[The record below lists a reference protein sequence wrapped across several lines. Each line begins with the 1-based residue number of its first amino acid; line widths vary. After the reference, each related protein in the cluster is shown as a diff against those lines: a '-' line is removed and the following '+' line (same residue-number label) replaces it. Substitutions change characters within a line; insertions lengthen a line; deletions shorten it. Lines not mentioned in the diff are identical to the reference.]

1 MPLDT
6 LIFDPSPCRFPS
18 PRVPLL
24 PTGFAGV
31 SFGAE
36 SFGAKSTW
44 APSAFFRHF
53 TRGRYALL
61 EAYRLAGVG
70 PNGTLL
76 APAYHCRTMLD
87 PALALGGNVVLYPL
101 TRDLSPDLASL
112 KMLVKDLAAPATALL
127 ATQFFGLPK
136 AFDELAAWCRREH
149 ITLIEDCSHA
159 LFCEHHRPPGIGQFG
174 EFVVSS
180 PYKFLPSPDGGLLF
194 ARDADRLSALAP
206 RTPGWLDE
214 LRGIRSI
221 WTRIRER
228 HRNLAALDPSR
239 IDTDL
244 LTIEANLSQCAIE
257 RHELVDTSPDYQSEH
272 AGISPLRASRVIYR
286 RPDILRIARPRQENY
301 RRWVAATIELPHC
314 RPLYPD
320 LPIDSIPYM
329 FPLIIDQPEVR
340 FARLKRLGMP
350 IFRWDSI
357 VASDCAIA
365 NRYRLSLLHLPCHQS
380 LTEGEMSWMISAV
393 QKVSLG
399 GTA

>member
-6 LIFDPSPCRFPS
+6 LIFDPLPCQFPS

-24 PTGFAGV
+24 PTGFDGV
-31 SFGAE
+31 SF
-36 SFGAKSTW
+36 STKPTW
-44 APSAFFRHF
+44 VPPAHFRHY
-53 TRGRYALL
+53 TKGRYALL

-87 PALALGGNVVLYPL
+87 PALALGSNVILYPL
-101 TRDLSPDLASL
+101 TPDLLPDMDSL
-112 KMLVKDLAAPATALL
+112 DPLITKRATPATALL
-127 ATQFFGLPK
+127 ATHFFGLPK

-149 ITLIEDCSHA
+149 ITLIEDCSHV

-228 HRNLAALDPSR
+228 RRNLAALDPSR
-239 IDTDL
+239 MDTDL
-244 LTIEANLSQCAIE
+244 RTIEADLSQCAIE
-257 RHELVDTSPDYQSEH
+257 RHELANTSPDYQSEH
-272 AGISPLRASRVIYR
+272 AGVSALRTSQAIFRH
-286 RPDILRIARPRQENY
+286 PDIPHIAMQRQANY
-301 RRWVAATIELPHC
+301 RRWVASTIELPHC
-314 RPLYPD
+314 RSLYPD

-340 FARLKRLGMP
+340 FTRLKRLGIP

-365 NRYRLSLLHLPCHQS
+365 NHYRLSLLHLPCHQS

-393 QKVSLG
+393 RKVSLG